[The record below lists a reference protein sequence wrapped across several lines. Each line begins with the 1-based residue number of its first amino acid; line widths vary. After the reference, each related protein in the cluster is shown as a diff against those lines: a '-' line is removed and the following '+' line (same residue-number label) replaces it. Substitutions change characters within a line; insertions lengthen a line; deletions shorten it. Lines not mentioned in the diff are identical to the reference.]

1 MRGDHHLESLRPEQ
15 AEEVLHYWQRAH
27 PLHPLELWMLQE
39 RLFGPPPADPDLLL
53 AARGAGGQLIGL
65 AAGVGPCRRDGIGH
79 VRWVGALPGPD
90 WRTVL
95 RRLLDEVCARLI
107 ARGVRE
113 IHLFAAPPHYL
124 RPGVDIR
131 ETVLIAALQ
140 EMGWGHSAT
149 HFNMT
154 CDLGT
159 WSTPG
164 AEAIFGEAAGYR
176 VRRADPAETEALR
189 GLVQREWGAAWR
201 DAAMLGLGHEPVG
214 VFVAEQ
220 GSELVGFSAYE
231 VDQCLGSFGPTG
243 VARAHRGHGLGA
255 RLLWSCLDDLQKK
268 GRTECQIGWVG
279 PVGFYHR
286 ACGAVLGPAYWMMSR
301 TFGDGARRPPRPS

>member
-1 MRGDHHLESLRPEQ
+1 MEPHLVTGGLEPLRPEQ
-15 AEEVLHYWQRAH
+15 AEEVLRYWQRAH
-27 PLHPLELWMLQE
+27 PLHPLELWMLTE
-39 RLFGPPPADPDLLL
+39 RLFGPPQADPGLLL
-53 AARGAGGQLIGL
+53 AARGAGGQLVGL
-65 AAGVGPCRRDGIGH
+65 AAGVDPVRADGIGH

-95 RRLLDEVCARLI
+95 RRLLDEVCARLLE
-107 ARGVRE
+107 RGVRE
-113 IHLFAAPPHYL
+113 IHLFAAPPYYL

-154 CDLGT
+154 CDLAA
-159 WSTPG
+159 WSAPG
-164 AEAIFGEAAGYR
+164 DDAIFGEVGGYR
-176 VRRADPAETEALR
+176 VRRADPGERAALR
-189 GLVQREWGAAWR
+189 ALIEREWGGAWR
-201 DAAMLGLGHEPVG
+201 DAVMLGLGHEPAD
-214 VFVAEQ
+214 VFVAEK
-220 GSELVGFSAYE
+220 GRELVGFAANE
-231 VDQCLGSFGPTG
+231 VDQCVGSFGPTG
-243 VARAHRGHGLGA
+243 VARAHRGRGLGA
-255 RLLWSCLDDLQKK
+255 RLLWSCLDDLRKK

-301 TFGDGARRPPRPS
+301 SFPNEP

>member
-1 MRGDHHLESLRPEQ
+1 MRGDHQLESLRPEQ
-15 AEEVLHYWQRAH
+15 AVEVLHYWQRAH
-27 PLHPLELWMLQE
+27 PLHPLELWMLRE
-39 RLFGPPPADPDLLL
+39 RLFGPPPADRDLLL

-65 AAGVGPCRRDGIGH
+65 AAGVGPCRGDGIGH

-140 EMGWGHSAT
+140 EMGWRHSAT

-159 WSTPG
+159 WATPG
-164 AEAIFGEAAGYR
+164 DEAIFGEAGGYR
-176 VRRADPAETEALR
+176 VRRADPRETEALR

-268 GRTECQIGWVG
+268 GRAECQIGWVG

-301 TFGDGARRPPRPS
+301 TFADGARWPPRPS